1 MSGAAVNIIP
11 APWFERRRGLAVS
24 VAFNGATLGG
34 VTPTPALYPGGQEAI
49 GGADPG
55 TSTGVPRTLVPSTGS
70 LSCLGSRDT
79 GVQNGADSNN
89 RRWRGAPRM
98 HSQRIR

>member
-34 VTPTPALYPGGQEAI
+34 VTLPPALYPGGAGSDR
-49 GGADPG
+49 GGRSWDEERSSEKARSVNRAFIL
-55 TSTGVPRTLVPSTGS
+55 STLTRYGGS
-70 LSCLGSRDT
+70 EW
-79 GVQNGADSNN
+79 
-89 RRWRGAPRM
+89 RRLK
-98 HSQRIR
+98 